1 MTREAAARQEAERQ
15 AARSRSASHS
25 QSLSQSLRDGR
36 AGRLIGSSETNR
48 TSVESDGR
56 VKSPAEKTLEK
67 AQKQASKSE
76 RHGRREADTPDRTLL
91 AVRSPG
97 GTTTHVDQSG
107 NSVTSGGLSQIPSM
121 TLPVVEERDNEAAS
135 TGGRSGKSDRSGRS
149 ISAVTTSWQDK
160 QLPDLPD
167 GAPSIPPKSIM
178 RNQDSDLHQTITQSP
193 TDFRLEPLSE
203 KGKQPVNGNANYKGT
218 GLLPG
223 IPHLTPLTAEIPSD
237 ALDPEKVDAN
247 TTGYSGGNG
256 DGQHPPLTRRRSPLE
271 RWVTS

>member
-25 QSLSQSLRDGR
+25 QSLSQSLREGR

-56 VKSPAEKTLEK
+56 VKSPAERTLEK
-67 AQKQASKSE
+67 AQKQASKTE
-76 RHGRREADTPDRTLL
+76 RHGRRESDTPDRTLM

-97 GTTTHVDQSG
+97 GTTTHLDQSG
-107 NSVTSGGLSQIPSM
+107 NSNTGGGLSQIPTM

-135 TGGRSGKSDRSGRS
+135 TGGRSGKSGRSDRSV
-149 ISAVTTSWQDK
+149 SAVTTSWQDK

-167 GAPSIPPKSIM
+167 GVPSLPPKSIM
-178 RNQDSDLHQTITQSP
+178 RNQGHDLNPTITQSP
-193 TDFRLEPLSE
+193 TDFRLEPLAG
-203 KGKQPVNGNANYKGT
+203 KGKEIANGNTKYRET

-247 TTGYSGGNG
+247 TTGYSGDGNG
-256 DGQHPPLTRRRSPLE
+256 QQPPLTRRRSPHE
-271 RWVTS
+271 RWVTD